1 MVNEKVKQVEKA
13 CKCVRKHQ
21 SATPTLSNVAKN
33 NPPKLRF
40 LLIQTD
46 NGGRVALCSTAATW
60 MVEKGPWTEAERLHI
75 PTQDAIIS
83 FGVQNITQ

>member
-33 NPPKLRF
+33 KPPKLRF

-60 MVEKGPWTEAERLHI
+60 MDPGLRPRGCTFPLRM
-75 PTQDAIIS
+75 QS
-83 FGVQNITQ
+83 FHLESKT